1 MAHRLAFSSNRPVP
15 IAMKVSDPGS
25 GQVLPLPPADQLP
38 RIDPR
43 THLPAPPGP
52 PSPLT
57 LAKGAAIELFAID
70 QTALDREDGTTEDVL
85 WAHAAFDDPL
95 GRRVRLEGRVAV
107 PRNEAVQH
115 FGGVAARALQPTDRE
130 PDEPGEPEQPGWTVV
145 PLIAWGSYD
154 VIVDGAVSDA
164 RVLGVLRLEERESPR
179 LDLLLFPRVLDG
191 EGRAHAA
198 PLQAAEDLGV
208 AGWRLHWPAV
218 DYLQVPVH
226 AARAE
231 RGDTLSAIAA
241 RWRSTPTSSAGP
253 TPASPI
259 RTRRFRESW
268 CGSRSSSARRRPRP
282 GGPGPLPSRGKR
294 SSAAGPPSTE
304 APVKDSGDT
313 ISPPAPRLP
322 AGPFRALL
330 QLLEAQG

>member
-231 RGDTLSAIAA
+231 RGDTLSAIAREMA
-241 RWRSTPTSSAGP
+241 VDADVL
-253 TPASPI
+253 
-259 RTRRFRESW
+259 RRANPGVADPDAPLQGELVRVPFIVRAAAAA
-268 CGSRSSSARRRPRP
+268 ARRARSIA
-282 GGPGPLPSRGKR
+282 LSWKEIIRGW
-294 SSAAGPPSTE
+294 T
-304 APVKDSGDT
+304 T
-313 ISPPAPRLP
+313 LN
-322 AGPFRALL
+322 
-330 QLLEAQG
+330 